1 MKKVV
6 LTLVTGS
13 LLASSFSPLVV
24 SASSLEG
31 SSSEVLTE
39 TVSANELP
47 TIETENSDLF
57 IEEVEPYI
65 YKTMQGT
72 IEIGNYP
79 ESFSSTY
86 SNEIESLEAYLA
98 PLNQQ
103 VLDGTLRV
111 TDDLA
116 FAPTA
121 QLRAAGNGA
130 TIYWWGYQYVFNKSQ
145 GLNFAKSMED
155 LSYGTLSMGSFLS
168 MFGLAKIGA
177 PLGALGGPYY
187 KQIAKKV
194 REKVT
199 SKGVIINITHV
210 AVFTV
215 KSR

>member
-1 MKKVV
+1 M
-6 LTLVTGS
+6 LRLD
-13 LLASSFSPLVV
+13 
-24 SASSLEG
+24 G
-31 SSSEVLTE
+31 SSNEVITE
-39 TVSANELP
+39 EVSANEVP

-57 IEEVEPYI
+57 IAEVEPYI

-86 SNEIESLEAYLA
+86 SNEIERLEAYLV

-130 TIYWWGYQYVFNKSQ
+130 TIYWWGYQYIFNKSQ
-145 GLNFAKSMED
+145 GLNFAKAMED
-155 LSYGTLSMGSFLS
+155 LSYGTLSMGTFLS
-168 MFGLAKIGA
+168 LFGLGKIGT

-194 REKVT
+194 RDKVT
-199 SKGVIINITHV
+199 SKGVIVNITHA